1 MASAPKLPENM
12 SVRVAQ
18 NDADRARIYRFRYSV
33 LVSELNDN
41 PPGRD
46 DVGRIVKT
54 PIDDTSTILYLGSDS
69 EVMGTVRLSYALV
82 TPIPPNLYD
91 AYQLKLFDDYADSDL
106 SMTSAWVVAARWRN
120 SPALAILLGAAFKMC
135 LERHIRFDFSNCAP
149 AQLKLFQRLGYRRYA
164 ANFSDESGLRVPQV
178 MLLEDKRHLH
188 QVKSPLFRIACQ
200 YETRSDA
207 ILWFTRRFPEA
218 MKSAVIAAM
227 DEDEF
232 WIYLSRQLHED
243 PNSSIPLLKS
253 MSDSDAKRFIAAA
266 TVISCAAGEV
276 VINQGEL
283 GNEMFVIL
291 SGSVEVRAGGIDGRP
306 IADFGRGDIFGEVA
320 FMSEVERS
328 ATVVATNNIEIL
340 VLTQS
345 MLKNV
350 MKTMPEAACQ
360 VLFNLSLILCGR
372 LCHSTETLT
381 IDNYADD
388 DAEAENPAGAGE
400 TASPP
405 RHATA

>member
-1 MASAPKLPENM
+1 
-12 SVRVAQ
+12 
-18 NDADRARIYRFRYSV
+18 
-33 LVSELNDN
+33 
-41 PPGRD
+41 
-46 DVGRIVKT
+46 
-54 PIDDTSTILYLGSDS
+54 
-69 EVMGTVRLSYALV
+69 
-82 TPIPPNLYD
+82 
-91 AYQLKLFDDYADSDL
+91 
-106 SMTSAWVVAARWRN
+106 
-120 SPALAILLGAAFKMC
+120 
-135 LERHIRFDFSNCAP
+135 
-149 AQLKLFQRLGYRRYA
+149 
-164 ANFSDESGLRVPQV
+164 
-178 MLLEDKRHLH
+178 
-188 QVKSPLFRIACQ
+188 
-200 YETRSDA
+200 
-207 ILWFTRRFPEA
+207 
-218 MKSAVIAAM
+218 
-227 DEDEF
+227 
-232 WIYLSRQLHED
+232 
-243 PNSSIPLLKS
+243 